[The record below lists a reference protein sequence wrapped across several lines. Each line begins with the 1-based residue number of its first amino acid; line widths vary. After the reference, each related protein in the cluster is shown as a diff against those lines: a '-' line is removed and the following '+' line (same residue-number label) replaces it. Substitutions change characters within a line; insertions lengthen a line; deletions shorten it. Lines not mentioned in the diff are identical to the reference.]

1 MFERVIL
8 KALNGA
14 SKGHEFVLSNEM
26 DYVLGRATDCS
37 CVLDDPYRLV
47 SRRHCRIE
55 VRAPF
60 VRVQDLGSRNGTQ
73 VNGANIGRT
82 TGPLTFEDLTVVA
95 YEAHLLEDGDILQI
109 AGYEFEVECDPSTRC
124 AEAESRDPE
133 KLWACECASCC

>member
-14 SKGHEFVLSNEM
+14 SKGHEFVLSNER

-37 CVLDDPYRLV
+37 CVLNDPYRLV

-82 TGPLTFEDLTVVA
+82 LEQISLEDPTEMA
-95 YEAHLLEDGDILQI
+95 YEPHLLEDGDILQI
-109 AGYEFEVECDPSTRC
+109 AGYEFEVECDPSIPC
-124 AEAESRDPE
+124 AEAEARDPE
-133 KLWACECASCC
+133 NLWACECASCC